1 MDMKRAVDLEV
12 GVGMWVC
19 PGALGC
25 KHEVHQERL
34 NCRYRYLGV
43 MLIGGGPLY

>member
-19 PGALGC
+19 LGALGC

-34 NCRYRYLGV
+34 NVGIGILG
-43 MLIGGGPLY
+43 LC